1 MASGFA
7 KRRLFTFWMLKN
19 KVEAPRIGKR
29 SGLLVGVCLLLSTV
43 LLFPG
48 NAWAQSEPNTD
59 SPAWLASFPSPG
71 KVRADVV
78 ASAGDAEPEV
88 IEGRVAGRLETLA
101 NALYNS
107 WASGYSN
114 PETGLPV
121 PGIEWAPAEAKR
133 IHDAYQAAYNAI
145 DSQARDMYPECGFF
159 RRLVQLTGIA
169 NACKRLAYKLAREES
184 DGTFTKHEQAAAQ
197 IATQYFPPE
206 LQELFIEASGG
217 YGRYMSRHQVI
228 VASGN
233 RDAERAGERSA
244 ARWASARGGMEGRWF
259 PGGVMVLIG
268 IASLLIFLDTRPR
281 KAPDPQKINKIA
293 DIADLAIFDKRGQI
307 VGTHERTSLHTTTTT
322 STSGGSG
329 YIHPTY
335 GGHVSAPSTTT
346 FTSTTSKHHQTLFIR
361 KEDGTEFEEEFIDL
375 DFPVRDGTHVAIVY
389 AGDRWSNRG
398 YPVAAINL
406 DTGHWEMAGS
416 RVGWIVTSKP
426 SAQLW
431 MWIMLVLLARVAM
444 AFMAGTSF
452 MVGVV
457 LGLAIAIFLAWR
469 WWRKKALAALKTAV
483 VSRIRAHAQSI
494 VEQR

>member
-1 MASGFA
+1 MASGLA
-7 KRRLFTFWMLKN
+7 KRRLPMFWMLKN
-19 KVEAPRIGKR
+19 KVEAPRIGGS

-43 LLFPG
+43 LLLSG
-48 NAWAQSEPNTD
+48 NARAQSEPNTD
-59 SPAWLASFPSPG
+59 SPAWLAAFPSPD

-78 ASAGDAEPEV
+78 ASADDAEPEV

-133 IHDAYQAAYNAI
+133 LHDAYQSAYDAI
-145 DSQARDMYPECGFF
+145 DSHARDMYPKCGFF
-159 RRLVQLTGIA
+159 RRLLQLTGIA

-206 LQELFIEASGG
+206 MQELFIEASGG
-217 YGRYMSRHQVI
+217 NGRYMSRHQVI
-228 VASGN
+228 VASAN
-233 RDAERAGERSA
+233 RDTERAGERSA
-244 ARWASARGGMEGRWF
+244 ARWASMEGRWF
-259 PGGVMVLIG
+259 SGGVMVLIG
-268 IASLLIFLDTRPR
+268 IGWLLIFLDTRPR
-281 KAPDPQKINKIA
+281 KAPDPQKSNKIS
-293 DIADLAIFDKRGQI
+293 DVADLAIFDKRGQI

-322 STSGGSG
+322 STTGGSG
-329 YIHPTY
+329 YVHPTY

-346 FTSTTSKHHQTLFIR
+346 TTSTTSKHHQTLFIR
-361 KEDGTEFEEEFIDL
+361 KEDGTEFEEKFIDL

-398 YPVAAINL
+398 YSVAAVNL
-406 DTGHWEMAGS
+406 DTGRWEMAGS
-416 RVGWIVTSKP
+416 RVDWIVMGKP
-426 SAQLW
+426 TAQLW
-431 MWIMLVLLARVAM
+431 MWVMLVLLARVAM
-444 AFMAGTSF
+444 AFVAGTSF
-452 MVGVV
+452 MVGIV

-469 WWRKKALAALKTAV
+469 WWRKRALAELKTTV
-483 VSRIRAHAQSI
+483 VSRIRAHAQSL
-494 VEQR
+494 VKPR